1 MKTIIALNGI
11 NRYIVFMK
19 KVESLL
25 LLPNEQAQSLLIGE
39 RIQRLR
45 IARRIRQ
52 EEAAIRAGMSRPT
65 ARKIEQGDPG
75 RTVGQV
81 LRYLQAIAPG
91 MSLLQLL
98 EGNDPSLAALQAS
111 ERRQRVRELSK
122 SELERLDF

>member
-1 MKTIIALNGI
+1 METMFALLGI
-11 NRYIVFMK
+11 NSYIVSMK

-25 LLPNEQAQSLLIGE
+25 LSPNEQAQSLLIGE